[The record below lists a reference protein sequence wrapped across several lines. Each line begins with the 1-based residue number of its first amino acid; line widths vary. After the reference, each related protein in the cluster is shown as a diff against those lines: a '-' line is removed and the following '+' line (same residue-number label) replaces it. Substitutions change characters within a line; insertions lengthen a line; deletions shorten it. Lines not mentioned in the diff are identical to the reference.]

1 MVIYP
6 VDPQQPHSPREC
18 RSHLQC
24 CLKKSLK
31 RDFKTHSFFSDVL
44 QKDTGS
50 GEARRMGEEEDEG
63 GLGLRSSTVVSWSAI
78 ES

>member
-1 MVIYP
+1 MLP
-6 VDPQQPHSPREC
+6 QEELEKELQDPF
-18 RSHLQC
+18 L
-24 CLKKSLK
+24 LL
-31 RDFKTHSFFSDVL
+31 DVL